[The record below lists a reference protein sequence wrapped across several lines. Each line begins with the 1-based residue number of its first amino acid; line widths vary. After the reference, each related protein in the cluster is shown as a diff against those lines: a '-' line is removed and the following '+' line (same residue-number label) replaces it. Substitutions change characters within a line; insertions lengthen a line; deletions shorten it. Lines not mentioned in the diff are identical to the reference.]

1 MSEISGK
8 TVGQA
13 PRAHELDPIEIAS
26 RDAISALQLR
36 RLQWS
41 LNRVYE
47 NVPHYRRAFD
57 DAGAHPDDL
66 RDLSDIRRFPFTA
79 KADLRASY
87 PFGMFAVPR
96 EPVGPLHP
104 SSGTTGHAP

>member
-36 RLQWS
+36 RLRWS

-66 RDLSDIRRFPFTA
+66 RDLSDIRPFPFTA
-79 KADLRASY
+79 QADLPPNSPFAS
-87 PFGMFAVPR
+87 FALPR
-96 EPVGPLHP
+96 EQGFP
-104 SSGTTGHAP
+104 